1 MNKRIL
7 FCLRICILLS
17 KSLLYV
23 CVTSADLIW
32 RLTFDSRA
40 QHQKAPIRAQSTSV
54 YQGTMERQ
62 VWMRYHKATTDRR
75 EN

>member
-40 QHQKAPIRAQSTSV
+40 QHQKAPIRAQ
-54 YQGTMERQ
+54 
-62 VWMRYHKATTDRR
+62 
-75 EN
+75 